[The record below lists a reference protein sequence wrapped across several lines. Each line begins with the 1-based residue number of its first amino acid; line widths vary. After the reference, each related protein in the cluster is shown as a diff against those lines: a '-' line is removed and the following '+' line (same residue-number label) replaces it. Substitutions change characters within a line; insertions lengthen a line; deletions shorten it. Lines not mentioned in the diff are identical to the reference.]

1 MVRQSGR
8 EQKVAKPKT
17 FSAVR
22 YSAPFATLIF
32 NTDKPLTLR
41 REKKKKKIMKTNE
54 SDLAT

>member
-1 MVRQSGR
+1 MVRSSRR

-17 FSAVR
+17 LSAVR

-32 NTDKPLTLR
+32 NTDKPLALR
-41 REKKKKKIMKTNE
+41 RKKEEKIMKTNE